1 VAPLRF
7 AEILAQLE
15 EYLKQGDMAASYLAR
30 DEAGLLRTVLGE
42 AVNPLLA
49 RIEAFDYENAAA
61 ELHELCGHSDA
72 AQT

>member
-1 VAPLRF
+1 
-7 AEILAQLE
+7 
-15 EYLKQGDMAASYLAR
+15 
-30 DEAGLLRTVLGE
+30 LRTVLGE